1 MSSKDTYNII
11 ITGGGT
17 GGHYYPAMAIAD
29 AIMER
34 SGSLTKGIKIKC
46 HYIGSEFGIE
56 QGLAPRSNYKYT
68 LVPVKGFSRYL
79 SLSSISQ
86 NLILPIRL
94 LISYIKIKR
103 LYKKLDPVATIATGG
118 YVSLLPG
125 IVSSRKHI
133 PLFVQEQNAF
143 PGVTTRM
150 LAKRAIG
157 LFYAYDEVKEHI
169 KDDVL
174 FIKSGNPI
182 RSSIKRIDT
191 REARNIMGL
200 DPDKFTIFIF
210 GGSQGALSVNKYIA
224 KRVQSW
230 IHKYNIQILWQT
242 GKSSYDM
249 LCQQFCEHKSIKL
262 MQYID
267 NMSAAYSSA
276 DMAIARAGALTLAE
290 IERMK
295 IPSILVPLPTAAGN
309 HQYYNAKAL
318 ASLGCAFIVEER
330 EFPDTLFVKHL
341 NNMIN
346 NPEKLLSMTTA
357 FPEREEDAAEKIA
370 QEIFNA
376 LQTFYAWS

>member
-1 MSSKDTYNII
+1 MNSKAKYNII

-29 AIMER
+29 AIMKLSPE
-34 SGSLTKGIKIKC
+34 GINIQC

-56 QGLAPRSNYKYT
+56 QRLAPKSDYPYT
-68 LVPVKGFSRYL
+68 LVPVKGFSRYV
-79 SLSSISQ
+79 SLASVIQ

-94 LISYIKIKR
+94 IVSYIKIKR
-103 LYKKLDPVATIATGG
+103 LYKKLDPVATIASGG

-125 IVSSRKHI
+125 LISSRKHI
-133 PLFVQEQNAF
+133 PLFIQEQNAF

-150 LAKRAIG
+150 LAKRAMG
-157 LFYAYDEVKEHI
+157 LFYAYDEVKNHI

-174 FIKSGNPI
+174 FIKRGNPI

-191 REARNIMGL
+191 LEARKQMNL

-210 GGSQGALSVNKYIA
+210 GGSQGALNINKYIA

-230 IHKYNIQILWQT
+230 IHKYDIQILWQT
-242 GKSSYDM
+242 GIASFDM
-249 LCQQFCEHKSIKL
+249 LYNQFCDHNAIHL
-262 MQYID
+262 MPYIE

-276 DMAIARAGALTLAE
+276 NMVIARAGALTLAE
-290 IERMK
+290 IERIK
-295 IPSILVPLPTAAGN
+295 IPSILIPLPTAAGN

-318 ASLGCAFIVEER
+318 EALGCALIVEES
-330 EFPDTLFVKHL
+330 EFPDTTLVKHL
-341 NNMIN
+341 KNMIN
-346 NPEKLLSMTTA
+346 DPEKLDTMLNA
-357 FPEREEDAAEKIA
+357 FPTRDDDAAEMIA
-370 QEIFNA
+370 KEIINQ